1 MPANLS
7 PEYYRAEEAYR
18 TASSPQERLQALRQ
32 MLAAI
37 PKHKGTEKMQADLK
51 KRISDV
57 NEEVQKAGKKK
68 GFSIKV
74 EREGGGQVVFAGPP
88 NSGKSQLIGRLGDTE
103 LEVANYPFTT
113 RMPHPAMMMYEDI
126 QIQLIDLPPVCSQH
140 MEPWVPT
147 ILRTCDLIMLVV
159 DLSAIDLLD
168 GLEDTLAVIEESKI
182 ELVPYMPE
190 EDFWASVIKKRA
202 WLVGTQVD
210 KPGARD
216 NWQVIKDLYRDRF
229 GKSAVSAETGEELER
244 LKTEIFMAL
253 ELIRVYTKKPG
264 HDPDMDQ
271 PYVVKR
277 GSTLMD
283 FAQTVHK
290 DFAENLKFARVWGHT
305 KYDGMKANQDYVVQ
319 DKDVVELH
327 I

>member
-7 PEYYRAEEAYR
+7 PEYYNAEERYR
-18 TASSPQERLQALRQ
+18 SASSPQERLQALKE

-51 KRISDV
+51 RRISDA

-74 EREGGGQVVFAGPP
+74 DREGGGQVCVAGPP
-88 NSGKSQLIGRLGDTE
+88 NSGKSRLIAALTDTE

-113 RMPHPAMMMYEDI
+113 RTPQPAMMMFEDI
-126 QIQLIDLPPVCSQH
+126 QIQLVDMPPVCSLH
-140 MEPWVPT
+140 MESWVPS
-147 ILRTCDLIMLVV
+147 ILRTCDLILVVV
-159 DLSAIDLLD
+159 DLSAPDLLD
-168 GLEDTLAVIEESKI
+168 GLEDTLTVLEESKI
-182 ELVPYMPE
+182 ELVPHMPE
-190 EDFWASVIKKRA
+190 EDFWARVIKKRG

-216 NWQVIKDLYRDRF
+216 NWQVIKDLYRGRF
-229 GKSAVSAETGEELER
+229 GMSAVSAETGEELDR
-244 LKTEIFMAL
+244 LKNEIFMAL
-253 ELIRVYTKKPG
+253 EIIRVYSKKPG

-271 PYVVKR
+271 PFVVKR

-305 KYDGMKANQDYVVQ
+305 KYDGMMANQDYIVQ